1 MTKFHFHRV
10 WTFRCL
16 VTASL
21 AIGAS
26 ILVSGPAGAMSLER
40 AIELSAH
47 HWACTTK
54 AAYSQHRRRLSSG
67 RFSTE
72 YVGGKPVLYD
82 YISRK
87 FVASPDCFPLTD
99 KIVRVVERAMFAGQ
113 WCVTSKRHSPCLW
126 IDKSKFRRFYS
137 GSVDDTV
144 FRRHPIR
151 VLTPRR
157 TRPTSSH
164 RP

>member
-1 MTKFHFHRV
+1 MTKFHFHHLS
-10 WTFRCL
+10 TFLCL
-16 VTASL
+16 VIASL
-21 AIGAS
+21 AFAAS
-26 ILVSGPAGAMSLER
+26 TLVSGPAGAMSFER
-40 AIELSAH
+40 ATELGAH
-47 HWACTTK
+47 RWACTTK

-72 YVGGKPVLYD
+72 YIGEKPVLFD

-99 KIVRVVERAMFAGQ
+99 KTVRVVERSMFAGQ

-126 IDKSKFRRFYS
+126 IDKSKFRQFFS
-137 GSVDDTV
+137 GSVDGTV
-144 FRRHPIR
+144 FRRHPVRII
-151 VLTPRR
+151 TPRR
-157 TRPTSSH
+157 TRPTSSP